1 MSEDAARRFRRR
13 DPDNPSPFFQT
24 LRDVLVEANPKPLR
38 RPRAARLAA
47 SMPRRAPLA
56 LPVPFLVCLL
66 AISASAQSAPQAK
79 STPTVPA
86 DTTAARGTD
95 EPEQISHTEE
105 MLRDIEIKREEA
117 LYKEN
122 VERAKETAQ
131 LAAEVRDA
139 YRQQQSLGAVELKKL
154 GRIEKLLRSL
164 RNELGGDDDEAG
176 LKDPPA
182 QTADALDRLV
192 AMSDDLSK
200 RVEKT
205 PRHVVSAAIIN
216 AANQLIE
223 LTKRIRTSG
232 G

>member
-1 MSEDAARRFRRR
+1 MNF
-13 DPDNPSPFFQT
+13 
-24 LRDVLVEANPKPLR
+24 KPLR
-38 RPRAARLAA
+38 RPRTARRAARLQ
-47 SMPRRAPLA
+47 RRAALA
-56 LPVPFLVCLL
+56 LSVPFHACLL
-66 AISASAQSAPQAK
+66 AVSASAQSPPQAK

-86 DTTAARGTD
+86 DASSTRGTD

-105 MLRDIEIKREEA
+105 MLRDIEIKREET

-131 LAAEVRDA
+131 IAREVRDA

-164 RNELGGDDDEAG
+164 RNELGGGDDDEG

-182 QTADALDRLV
+182 RTGDALDRL
-192 AMSDDLSK
+192 ADMSDELCK

-223 LTKRIRTSG
+223 LTKRLRTNG